1 MSINCAKYSKIKS
14 VEIFTCY
21 NRERALQSIFLYFI
35 TPRVLIIFM
44 YESMNKLKSDPELQ
58 PCETSENAERGR
70 FIPQADRNPAAA
82 HQGPGCP
89 A

>member
-1 MSINCAKYSKIKS
+1 MQNTQNLKVLKYLLATTENEPSKI
-14 VEIFTCY
+14 Y
-21 NRERALQSIFLYFI
+21 FLYFI
-35 TPRVLIIFM
+35 TRRVLIIFM
-44 YESMNKLKSDPELQ
+44 YESMNNLKSDPELQ